1 MENVPKP
8 GEIKQD
14 TSVQASQTIL
24 VIDDDVRFL
33 NLMHDVLRN
42 EGYIALK
49 AESGQGGIQLY
60 KDNLPD
66 LVFLDLAMPEMDGL
80 QVLEAILD
88 YDDNAKIVV
97 ITGYGTVELAVTAM
111 QEGAIDFVEK
121 LDYATNFR
129 EVMFKKIR
137 MIFDEINSG
146 KNS

>member
-1 MENVPKP
+1 MENVPKS
-8 GEIKQD
+8 EELKLD
-14 TSVQASQTIL
+14 TPAQESQTIL
-24 VIDDDVRFL
+24 VIDDDSRFL

-42 EGYIALK
+42 EGYVALK
-49 AESGQGGIQLY
+49 ALTGEDGIQLY
-60 KDNLPD
+60 KDSLPD
-66 LVFLDLAMPEMDGL
+66 LVFLDLAMPGMDGL
-80 QVLEAILD
+80 QVLEAILN
-88 YDDNAKIVV
+88 YDGNAKIVV